1 LTELNLS
8 DADFSSLTYFH
19 VGGNVNIAS
28 VSLKNTVLNQTALI
42 SLLEGTD
49 GSNQHYIGIGELD
62 GITEIELS
70 GIDFVNITDLEPLYV
85 MDDLTD
91 LWVVDTLNLDPSAL
105 DVLLDNLATI
115 EGTDT
120 EGILHMTYANFDGF
134 NIGGRGL
141 LGAWDAELGHHV
153 EFIGSLLLGD
163 VNHDGVVDGLDVDP
177 FIDVL
182 LDSQF
187 ATTADMNGDG
197 AVNGLDVAPF
207 VAAVFGGSAQ
217 QIPEPSTLL
226 LALIA
231 LCVVGGWRKWGG

>member
-1 LTELNLS
+1 
-8 DADFSSLTYFH
+8 
-19 VGGNVNIAS
+19 VNITS
-28 VSLKNTVLNQTALI
+28 VSLRNTVLNQTSLAAL
-42 SLLEGTD
+42 LR
-49 GSNQHYIGIGELD
+49 GIGELD
-62 GITEIELS
+62 GITEMELS
-70 GIDFVNITDLEPLYV
+70 GVDFASITNLGPLYA

-91 LWVVDTLNLDPSAL
+91 LWLVDTQNVDAVDL
-105 DVLLDNLATI
+105 DVLLDNLETI

-134 NIGGRGL
+134 NIAGSGL
-141 LGAWDAELGHHV
+141 LAAWDAEHGHHV

-163 VNHDGVVDGLDVDP
+163 VNHDDAVDGLDVDP

-207 VAAVFGGSAQ
+207 VAAVFGGVQ

-226 LALIA
+226 LFLAALG
-231 LCVVGGWRKWGG
+231 VVGGWRKWKRAG